1 MDKCTLEQVLADDNI
16 QEAIDYV
23 NKKKKQGAD
32 IRQTLPL
39 AEYWML
45 NKDTIL
51 ELIRNGKYEPDLTRQ
66 YEELSKKGKKR
77 CVSSMKPIDKM
88 LCRALLQIIS
98 PYVENLLSPRCFSY
112 RKGMGTQ
119 DIVGF
124 ATDLIEN
131 KNEWVAEIDV
141 QDYFDCISHDILL
154 KNIHTIFSDEKLICF
169 IASFIECKVE
179 SEAGIFLLTKG
190 ILQGMPLSPL
200 LSNIFLMDFDKC
212 LENKFEGYCRYGDD
226 IRIYLSTKE
235 EAQSAK
241 NFVIGL
247 LVQKRLIVNKNKSGV
262 FEAIKRPHFGFELTE
277 KNGHIIAQ
285 SRITNKKEVYH
296 VWQKTSLKELD
307 HNYHIVNN
315 GILTKKDF
323 TILFENEDEKK
334 FIPVEVIDSLNIYA
348 NVIFSSNFFQI
359 ANQEGFSVNFMD
371 QSGNIIGRFIPT
383 NWKRNVKAEMAQ
395 VNLLNNEIERL
406 KFAKKFQQANIFNI
420 RASLRYYER
429 REHDE
434 LIKSTIDYISEILE
448 KVKKS
453 KSMDSL
459 MIYEAQARQ
468 KYFQCF
474 NTIMS
479 EDDFEFTKRTRQPPE
494 DALNAMI
501 SFGNTLLYNRFANEI
516 YRSQLDIRFGILHS
530 SLKNRESLN
539 LDLADL
545 FKPILVD
552 RTIFTLV
559 NKKMIHEVQ
568 DFQERENGGVYMN
581 VRGKRIFIREFER
594 KLYQKVNI
602 DGSQKTYA
610 DLISLEVKKL
620 QGFFLNNSGYKP
632 FKYVN

>member
-1 MDKCTLEQVLADDNI
+1 
-16 QEAIDYV
+16 
-23 NKKKKQGAD
+23 
-32 IRQTLPL
+32 
-39 AEYWML
+39 
-45 NKDTIL
+45 
-51 ELIRNGKYEPDLTRQ
+51 
-66 YEELSKKGKKR
+66 
-77 CVSSMKPIDKM
+77 
-88 LCRALLQIIS
+88 
-98 PYVENLLSPRCFSY
+98 
-112 RKGMGTQ
+112 MGTQ

-179 SEAGIFLLTKG
+179 SEEGIFLLTKG

-212 LENKFEGYCRYGDD
+212 LENKF
-226 IRIYLSTKE
+226 
-235 EAQSAK
+235 
-241 NFVIGL
+241 
-247 LVQKRLIVNKNKSGV
+247 
-262 FEAIKRPHFGFELTE
+262 
-277 KNGHIIAQ
+277 
-285 SRITNKKEVYH
+285 
-296 VWQKTSLKELD
+296 
-307 HNYHIVNN
+307 
-315 GILTKKDF
+315 
-323 TILFENEDEKK
+323 
-334 FIPVEVIDSLNIYA
+334 
-348 NVIFSSNFFQI
+348 
-359 ANQEGFSVNFMD
+359 
-371 QSGNIIGRFIPT
+371 
-383 NWKRNVKAEMAQ
+383 
-395 VNLLNNEIERL
+395 
-406 KFAKKFQQANIFNI
+406 
-420 RASLRYYER
+420 
-429 REHDE
+429 
-434 LIKSTIDYISEILE
+434 
-448 KVKKS
+448 
-453 KSMDSL
+453 
-459 MIYEAQARQ
+459 
-468 KYFQCF
+468 
-474 NTIMS
+474 
-479 EDDFEFTKRTRQPPE
+479 TKRTRQSPE

-581 VRGKRIFIREFER
+581 VRGKRIFIRESER